1 MSTMQD
7 QSRPVKAERPAKADT
22 KTPKAETVHVSHA
35 ELTPRERALCHAHAK
50 RATSRLYSDTKA
62 GLLPSGPI
70 SGLPS
75 RGRTVATAEKAF
87 EEARGRVLAERD
99 APEDT
104 AKDALYAA
112 ELAREATEAAR
123 EEAREAEEREGVYDD
138 LHETGGPDSDDD
150 YRVWE

>member
-1 MSTMQD
+1 MSTLNQEP
-7 QSRPVKAERPAKADT
+7 RAVKTPKAET
-22 KTPKAETVHVSHA
+22 KTPKAETVALDYA
-35 ELTPRERALCHAHAK
+35 ELTPKERALCHAHAE

-70 SGLPS
+70 AGLPS
-75 RGRTVATAEKAF
+75 RGRAMAAAEAAF
-87 EEARGRVLAERD
+87 EEARSRVLAGRD

-138 LHETGGPDSDDD
+138 LHEPGGLESDDD
-150 YRVWE
+150 FGPMWE

>member
-1 MSTMQD
+1 MSTLQD
-7 QSRPVKAERPAKADT
+7 QSRPVK
-22 KTPKAETVHVSHA
+22 TPKAETTA
-35 ELTPRERALCHAHAK
+35 ELTAKERALCHAFAE
-50 RATSRLYSDTKA
+50 RAASRLYSAVKA
-62 GLLPSGPI
+62 GLTPEGPVR
-70 SGLPS
+70 GLPS
-75 RGRTVATAEKAF
+75 RGKLLATTEAAYD
-87 EEARGRVLAERD
+87 EARSRVLAERD

-104 AKDALYAA
+104 AKDALWAA